1 MTDGFMCFVVQSE
14 VEGLLWLL
22 RKKQIIEDCKKI
34 FQNKF
39 LRLLYF
45 VLLRNTKYTMNIPY
59 SDNQVKLARF
69 AKAMGHPARIK
80 ILEILS
86 DRGCC
91 YSGNI
96 ADEFPIALSTLSQ
109 HLKELKSS
117 GLIQGE
123 INPPFIKYCI
133 NKENWKQAKFLFDIF
148 LSDKSVKA
156 TSCNVG

>member
-1 MTDGFMCFVVQSE
+1 
-14 VEGLLWLL
+14 
-22 RKKQIIEDCKKI
+22 
-34 FQNKF
+34 
-39 LRLLYF
+39 
-45 VLLRNTKYTMNIPY
+45 MNIPY
-59 SDNQVKLARF
+59 TDNQIKLARF

-96 ADEFPIALSTLSQ
+96 AEEFPIALSTLSQ
-109 HLKELKSS
+109 HLKELKAS

-133 NKENWKQAKFLFDIF
+133 NKENWHQAKQLFDLF
-148 LSDKSVKA
+148 LEDKSLKTAV
-156 TSCNVG
+156 CNV

>member
-1 MTDGFMCFVVQSE
+1 M
-14 VEGLLWLL
+14 
-22 RKKQIIEDCKKI
+22 K
-34 FQNKF
+34 
-39 LRLLYF
+39 
-45 VLLRNTKYTMNIPY
+45 IPY
-59 SDNQVKLARF
+59 SENQVKLARF
-69 AKAMGHPARIK
+69 AKAMGNPARIK

-109 HLKELKSS
+109 HLKELKAS

-133 NKENWKQAKFLFDIF
+133 NQESWKQAKLLFDAF
-148 LSDKSVKA
+148 LAEKSVKA
-156 TSCNVG
+156 TDCNV

>member
-1 MTDGFMCFVVQSE
+1 M
-14 VEGLLWLL
+14 
-22 RKKQIIEDCKKI
+22 
-34 FQNKF
+34 NK
-39 LRLLYF
+39 
-45 VLLRNTKYTMNIPY
+45 PY
-59 SDNQVKLARF
+59 SENQVKLARF

-109 HLKELKSS
+109 HLKELKAS

-123 INPPFIKYCI
+123 INTPFIKYYI
-133 NKENWKQAKFLFDIF
+133 NQENWKKAKYLYDAFLA
-148 LSDKSVKA
+148 DKSIKA
-156 TSCNVG
+156 TTCNV

>member
-1 MTDGFMCFVVQSE
+1 M
-14 VEGLLWLL
+14 
-22 RKKQIIEDCKKI
+22 K
-34 FQNKF
+34 
-39 LRLLYF
+39 
-45 VLLRNTKYTMNIPY
+45 IPY
-59 SDNQVKLARF
+59 SDDQIKLARF

-109 HLKELKSS
+109 HLKELKGS

-133 NKENWKQAKFLFDIF
+133 NQENWKQAKLLLDTF
-148 LSDKSVKA
+148 LSDKKELVS
-156 TSCNVG
+156 TCNG

>member
-1 MTDGFMCFVVQSE
+1 MNKPYTE
-14 VEGLLWLL
+14 N
-22 RKKQIIEDCKKI
+22 
-34 FQNKF
+34 QN
-39 LRLLYF
+39 
-45 VLLRNTKYTMNIPY
+45 
-59 SDNQVKLARF
+59 KLARF

-109 HLKELKSS
+109 HLKELKAS

-133 NKENWKQAKFLFDIF
+133 NKENWHQAKQLFDLF
-148 LSDKSVKA
+148 LEDKSIKPEV
-156 TSCNVG
+156 CNV

>member
-1 MTDGFMCFVVQSE
+1 MKTEYTD
-14 VEGLLWLL
+14 
-22 RKKQIIEDCKKI
+22 D
-34 FQNKF
+34 
-39 LRLLYF
+39 
-45 VLLRNTKYTMNIPY
+45 
-59 SDNQVKLARF
+59 QVKLARF
-69 AKAMGHPARIK
+69 AKAMGNPARIK

-109 HLKELKSS
+109 HLKELKAA

-133 NKENWKQAKFLFDIF
+133 NKQNWMLAKQLIDTFLAEKTTE
-148 LSDKSVKA
+148 KSV
-156 TSCNVG
+156 CNV

>member
-1 MTDGFMCFVVQSE
+1 MKTPYTDE
-14 VEGLLWLL
+14 
-22 RKKQIIEDCKKI
+22 
-34 FQNKF
+34 
-39 LRLLYF
+39 
-45 VLLRNTKYTMNIPY
+45 
-59 SDNQVKLARF
+59 QVKLARF

-86 DRGCC
+86 NRGCC

-109 HLKELKSS
+109 HLKELKAS

-133 NKENWKQAKFLFDIF
+133 NQGNWKQAKQLFDSF
-148 LSDKSVKA
+148 LEDKSLKPVV
-156 TSCNVG
+156 CNV